1 MTALPVP
8 PAPLPMTAAEF
19 AALPEDAE
27 ARFELQE
34 GALVMPPRPVPV
46 HQDCLFELGSQ
57 LRPQVPAH
65 LKMLLDVEVD
75 LQLVPPGQPGTVRAP
90 DLVAVTR
97 ESFDR
102 VRAEGGLLRA
112 ADVVLAVEIL
122 STGSRRTDS
131 VIKHGEYADAGIG
144 HYWMVDLL
152 GGPSLTACHL
162 AGEFGY
168 ADAGP
173 VTGTFASE
181 VPFPVRIDLPA
192 LG

>member
-1 MTALPVP
+1 MVIT
-8 PAPLPMTAAEF
+8 
-19 AALPEDAE
+19 
-27 ARFELQE
+27 
-34 GALVMPPRPVPV
+34 
-46 HQDCLFELGSQ
+46 
-57 LRPQVPAH
+57 
-65 LKMLLDVEVD
+65 
-75 LQLVPPGQPGTVRAP
+75 RA
-90 DLVAVTR
+90 
-97 ESFDR
+97 SFDR
-102 VRAEGGLLRA
+102 VRADGGLLCA

-181 VPFPVRIDLPA
+181 VPFPVRVDLTA